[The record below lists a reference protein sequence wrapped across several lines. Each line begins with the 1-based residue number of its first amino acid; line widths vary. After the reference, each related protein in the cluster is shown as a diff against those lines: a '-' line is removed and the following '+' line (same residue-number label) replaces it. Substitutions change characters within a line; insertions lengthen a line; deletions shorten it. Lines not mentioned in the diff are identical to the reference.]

1 MQKSFFEDLTIRTI
15 EDANIPAMKMSHK
28 MRVMPT
34 REISSDEPPPIRIA
48 S

>member
-15 EDANIPAMKMSHK
+15 EDANIPAMKRSHK
-28 MRVMPT
+28 TRVKPT
-34 REISSDEPPPIRIA
+34 RVISSDELPPIRIA